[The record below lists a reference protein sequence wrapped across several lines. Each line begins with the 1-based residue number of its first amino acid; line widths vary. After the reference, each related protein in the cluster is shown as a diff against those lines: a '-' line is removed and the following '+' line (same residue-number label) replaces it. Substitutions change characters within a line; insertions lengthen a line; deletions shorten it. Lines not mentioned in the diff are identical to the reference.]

1 MCMCTYAYTYLWLYS
16 DLFKHKYLSMHS
28 MAVNER
34 NMATWRTERTH
45 ALFVS
50 AHVHVIVH
58 AHRHLN
64 TGTLLSRQR
73 QLKRPCH
80 KHLQNLE
87 TWDITTKAAGS
98 GRLMNSGA
106 SVAVSRSEPT
116 HLANRRVWPPPPRAR
131 STNVEATQCSRQQT
145 TMHVVLDEIRR
156 CIKFSCS

>member
-106 SVAVSRSEPT
+106 SVCSVKVRAHPSSEPPC
-116 HLANRRVWPPPPRAR
+116 LA
-131 STNVEATQCSRQQT
+131 STSKGKINECGSYSMLPTADNDACGAGR
-145 TMHVVLDEIRR
+145 D
-156 CIKFSCS
+156 